1 MAYNGGDSALASMTD
16 PAANTPE
23 TNVASVGSPEKNT
36 TSSKEADL
44 SKSGNVASHGIGNG
58 VETSDVASH
67 GTGNGVETSNE
78 EETGTDT
85 SVNSGANNKN
95 STNNLPVPQTTPTLP
110 KSQQTVQLDEQP
122 MLTDLLSH
130 WDQQK
135 DPKLSTG
142 ITDDKDWIHIMTYR
156 WPNWAY
162 KSTVDILRSNN
173 DTRYYFAGYVDYS
186 ESFHDLILLSR
197 SRDLSDQNV
206 YVNFI
211 YINGAFS
218 KDNTRT
224 MVVAPNKSK
233 TDGYGRKYD
242 FTVNNFGD
250 GALSVTLNGYKPDY
264 GLLPLFDGGR
274 VTPEYQKIIDT
285 AKDLDT
291 ARDKLDTLA
300 KTKEIG
306 RWPTRMPE
314 NGVTT
319 IRYVDQA
326 TGEDIATPIEFSG
339 LGYQKYTIENQPPV
353 IDGYTLNQEHVP
365 ASTGY
370 ISPYAVG
377 ETFTTVVDDH
387 ISIKTTVIDKDGH
400 IRATAYKDG
409 ERFGGTATDKILG
422 TASNNDKMPF
432 MANGK
437 SYTYEN
443 PVDMTRDEIV
453 YYYANNEHSNSSQMN
468 IHYVDVTNSGR
479 TSDFI
484 STDGSII
491 STVPVTGTIGES
503 FADKI
508 IAPAGYQILEKDEL
522 ATNGIYTVK
531 NHDAYVYVAKDNT
544 SDNEKYTVETG
555 SSVDLKH
562 GKTIAV
568 GDEVDPK
575 AVVVKDS
582 NGSPVGLPAGAKVV
596 WTAVP
601 NTSENGKGKTGHVKV
616 IYGAGK
622 ESEPV
627 DVTYNVV
634 PSDIDKND
642 AKATD
647 GLTTDL
653 NKVPAAKD
661 SVTVTDEKGN
671 PVTDFE
677 AEWAKD
683 KTPDVS
689 KPGKSTGTVEITYPD
704 GSKETVEVPVTV
716 RDENG
721 QTQADKNDAKAS
733 DGVTTDLNKV
743 PDAKGAVTVTD
754 PDKKPVTDFEAEW
767 AKDKTPDVSKP
778 GKSTGTVEITYP
790 DGSKET
796 VEVPVTVR
804 DENGKTQADK
814 NDPKTPGNKVEVDD
828 PTKLTDGEKEEVKDA
843 IKEAN
848 PDLPKGEDGK
858 ETEITVGD
866 DGTATITYPDGS
878 VDTIP
883 GKDLVEEKTDTP
895 TPTEKTV
902 NVVFKGVDKKY
913 DGKPAEVTVTITD
926 QDGKDVDVTLEA
938 GKDYTITKQSA
949 AKARM
954 LLATAKPLTDAPTE
968 VGTYHV
974 ALTEAGKQK
983 LKDAGYTTVNETPA
997 DFTISPADT
1006 PTPTPDTKT
1015 DDEKYDP
1022 IIPGDKV
1029 KVDDPTKL
1037 TNDEKGQVE
1046 QAVKDANKD
1055 NFPEGTEV
1063 TTGNDGT
1070 TVVTYPDGTKDTI
1083 DGDKLVEPDTKTDD
1097 EKYDPII
1104 PGDKVKVDDP
1114 TKLTNEEKD
1123 EVVKAVEDAN
1133 KDDNGDSTLPDG
1145 TKITVDND
1153 GTATVT
1159 YPDGTK
1165 DTIDGD
1171 KLVEPANPSDTKT
1184 DDQTNDPKVP
1194 GDKVKVDNPTK
1205 LTDDEK
1211 EEVTKAVEDANKDDN
1226 GDSTLPD
1233 GTKITVDN
1241 DGTATVTYP
1250 DGTKD
1255 TIDGDKLVEPANPS
1269 DTKTDDQ
1276 TNDPKVPGDKVKVDN
1291 PTKLTDDEKEEVTKA
1306 VEDANKDDN
1315 GDSTLPDGTKITV
1328 DNDGTTTVTYPDGT
1342 KDTIDGDQLV
1352 EKKNDADK
1360 NEPNVPGDKVKVD
1373 DPTKLTDDEKGE
1385 VVKAVEDANKD
1396 DNGNSTLPDGTKIT
1410 VDDNGD
1416 VTVTYPDGS
1425 EDTIP
1430 GDKVVEGKDN
1440 GGETGDQTDAEKNN
1454 PAVPGDKVKVD
1465 DPAKLTDGEKEDVV
1479 KAVEDA
1485 NKDDNGDSTLPDGTK
1500 ITVGDNG
1507 DVTVTYPDGSEDTIP
1522 GDKVVE
1528 GKTDA
1533 DKNKP
1538 NVPSEDDKVKVDD
1551 PTKLTDGEKEDV
1563 VKTVEDANK
1572 DDNGNSTLP
1581 DGTKI
1586 TVGDNGDVTVT
1597 YPDGSEDTIPGDK
1610 VVEGKDNGGETGD
1623 QTDAE
1628 KNNPAVPGD
1637 KVKVDDPAKLTDGEK
1652 GEVVKAVEDAN
1663 KDDNGNSTLPDGTKI
1678 TVDDNGDV
1686 TVTYPDG
1693 SEDTI
1698 PGDKVVEGKDNGGE
1712 TGDQTDAEKN
1722 NPAVPGDKVK
1732 VDDPAKLTDGEKED
1746 VVKAVEDA
1754 NKDDNG
1760 NFTLPDGTKI
1770 TVGDN
1775 GDVTVTYPDG
1785 SEDTIPGDK
1794 VVEGKTDA
1802 DKNKPNVPSEDDKVK
1817 VDDPTKLTD
1826 GEKEDVVKTVEDAN
1840 KDDNGN
1846 STLPDGTKIT
1856 VGDNGDVTV
1865 TYPDGSKD
1873 TIPGDKVVEGKTDAD
1888 KTDVTVPGT
1897 KVEVGDPTKLTD
1909 GEKGQVE
1916 EAIKDANPNL
1926 PDGTKITVAD
1936 DGTATILYPDGS
1948 HKVIDGQDLVTKPGQ
1963 TTADQ
1968 VTPVVPGD
1976 KVTVVDPNHLTDAE
1990 KDQVKTNVEKANQNN
2005 FPAGTVVTVA
2015 DDGTATIT
2023 YPDGSV
2029 DQISA
2034 ADLITKPT
2042 AAGQAGKGTGTTTTN
2057 GQGAP
2062 AGQGKADQAKTL
2074 PQTGNEQGSLLAAS
2088 GLGMLLLGM
2097 LGLGGKRKKE
2107 D

>member
-1 MAYNGGDSALASMTD
+1 MYVVKKTSAEKTT
-16 PAANTPE
+16 PKVPE
-23 TNVASVGSPEKNT
+23 TKEPVVN
-36 TSSKEADL
+36 TSSLTETEKAKVQKNVEDAN
-44 SKSGNVASHGIGNG
+44 KGNF
-58 VETSDVASH
+58 
-67 GTGNGVETSNE
+67 
-78 EETGTDT
+78 
-85 SVNSGANNKN
+85 
-95 STNNLPVPQTTPTLP
+95 P
-110 KSQQTVQLDEQP
+110 
-122 MLTDLLSH
+122 
-130 WDQQK
+130 
-135 DPKLSTG
+135 
-142 ITDDKDWIHIMTYR
+142 
-156 WPNWAY
+156 
-162 KSTVDILRSNN
+162 
-173 DTRYYFAGYVDYS
+173 
-186 ESFHDLILLSR
+186 
-197 SRDLSDQNV
+197 
-206 YVNFI
+206 
-211 YINGAFS
+211 
-218 KDNTRT
+218 
-224 MVVAPNKSK
+224 
-233 TDGYGRKYD
+233 DG
-242 FTVNNFGD
+242 
-250 GALSVTLNGYKPDY
+250 
-264 GLLPLFDGGR
+264 
-274 VTPEYQKIIDT
+274 
-285 AKDLDT
+285 
-291 ARDKLDTLA
+291 
-300 KTKEIG
+300 
-306 RWPTRMPE
+306 
-314 NGVTT
+314 
-319 IRYVDQA
+319 
-326 TGEDIATPIEFSG
+326 
-339 LGYQKYTIENQPPV
+339 
-353 IDGYTLNQEHVP
+353 
-365 ASTGY
+365 
-370 ISPYAVG
+370 
-377 ETFTTVVDDH
+377 TTV
-387 ISIKTTVIDKDGH
+387 
-400 IRATAYKDG
+400 
-409 ERFGGTATDKILG
+409 
-422 TASNNDKMPF
+422 
-432 MANGK
+432 
-437 SYTYEN
+437 
-443 PVDMTRDEIV
+443 
-453 YYYANNEHSNSSQMN
+453 
-468 IHYVDVTNSGR
+468 
-479 TSDFI
+479 
-484 STDGSII
+484 
-491 STVPVTGTIGES
+491 
-503 FADKI
+503 
-508 IAPAGYQILEKDEL
+508 
-522 ATNGIYTVK
+522 
-531 NHDAYVYVAKDNT
+531 
-544 SDNEKYTVETG
+544 
-555 SSVDLKH
+555 
-562 GKTIAV
+562 
-568 GDEVDPK
+568 
-575 AVVVKDS
+575 
-582 NGSPVGLPAGAKVV
+582 
-596 WTAVP
+596 
-601 NTSENGKGKTGHVKV
+601 
-616 IYGAGK
+616 
-622 ESEPV
+622 
-627 DVTYNVV
+627 
-634 PSDIDKND
+634 
-642 AKATD
+642 
-647 GLTTDL
+647 
-653 NKVPAAKD
+653 
-661 SVTVTDEKGN
+661 
-671 PVTDFE
+671 
-677 AEWAKD
+677 
-683 KTPDVS
+683 
-689 KPGKSTGTVEITYPD
+689 
-704 GSKETVEVPVTV
+704 
-716 RDENG
+716 
-721 QTQADKNDAKAS
+721 
-733 DGVTTDLNKV
+733 
-743 PDAKGAVTVTD
+743 
-754 PDKKPVTDFEAEW
+754 
-767 AKDKTPDVSKP
+767 
-778 GKSTGTVEITYP
+778 
-790 DGSKET
+790 
-796 VEVPVTVR
+796 
-804 DENGKTQADK
+804 
-814 NDPKTPGNKVEVDD
+814 
-828 PTKLTDGEKEEVKDA
+828 
-843 IKEAN
+843 
-848 PDLPKGEDGK
+848 
-858 ETEITVGD
+858 TVGD
-866 DGTATITYPDGS
+866 DGTATINYPDKSSETIPGSELVRPATDAEKTTPKVPETKEPVVNTSSLTETEKAKVQKNVEDANKGNFPDGTTVTVGDDGTATINYPDKS

-883 GKDLVEEKTDTP
+883 GNKLVEEKTDTP

-974 ALTEAGKQK
+974 ALTETGKQK

-1006 PTPTPDTKT
+1006 PTPT
-1015 DDEKYDP
+1015 
-1022 IIPGDKV
+1022 
-1029 KVDDPTKL
+1029 
-1037 TNDEKGQVE
+1037 
-1046 QAVKDANKD
+1046 
-1055 NFPEGTEV
+1055 
-1063 TTGNDGT
+1063 
-1070 TVVTYPDGTKDTI
+1070 
-1083 DGDKLVEPDTKTDD
+1083 PDTKTDD

-1153 GTATVT
+1153 GTTTVT

-1184 DDQTNDPKVP
+1184 GDQTNDPKVP
-1194 GDKVKVDNPTK
+1194 GDKVKVDDPTK

-1211 EEVTKAVEDANKDDN
+1211 GEVA
-1226 GDSTLPD
+1226 
-1233 GTKITVDN
+1233 
-1241 DGTATVTYP
+1241 
-1250 DGTKD
+1250 
-1255 TIDGDKLVEPANPS
+1255 
-1269 DTKTDDQ
+1269 
-1276 TNDPKVPGDKVKVDN
+1276 
-1291 PTKLTDDEKEEVTKA
+1291 KA

-1396 DNGNSTLPDGTKIT
+1396 DNGNSTLPDGTKIM

-1416 VTVTYPDGS
+1416 VTVTYLDGS
-1425 EDTIP
+1425 KDTIP

-1465 DPAKLTDGEKEDVV
+1465 DPAKLTDDEKEDVV

-1485 NKDDNGDSTLPDGTK
+1485 NKDDNGNSTLPDGTK
-1500 ITVGDNG
+1500 ITVDDNG

-1533 DKNKP
+1533 DKNEP

-1610 VVEGKDNGGETGD
+1610 VVEGK
-1623 QTDAE
+1623 
-1628 KNNPAVPGD
+1628 
-1637 KVKVDDPAKLTDGEK
+1637 
-1652 GEVVKAVEDAN
+1652 
-1663 KDDNGNSTLPDGTKI
+1663 
-1678 TVDDNGDV
+1678 
-1686 TVTYPDG
+1686 
-1693 SEDTI
+1693 
-1698 PGDKVVEGKDNGGE
+1698 
-1712 TGDQTDAEKN
+1712 
-1722 NPAVPGDKVK
+1722 
-1732 VDDPAKLTDGEKED
+1732 
-1746 VVKAVEDA
+1746 
-1754 NKDDNG
+1754 
-1760 NFTLPDGTKI
+1760 
-1770 TVGDN
+1770 
-1775 GDVTVTYPDG
+1775 
-1785 SEDTIPGDK
+1785 
-1794 VVEGKTDA
+1794 TDA
-1802 DKNKPNVPSEDDKVK
+1802 DKNEPNVPSEDDKVK

-1826 GEKEDVVKTVEDAN
+1826 GEKEDVVKAVEDAN
-1840 KDDNGN
+1840 KDKDGN
-1846 STLPDGTKIT
+1846 STLSDGTKIT

-1926 PDGTKITVAD
+1926 PNGTKITVAD

-1948 HKVIDGQDLVTKPGQ
+1948 YKVIDGQDLVTKPGQ

-2005 FPAGTVVTVA
+2005 FPAGTVVMVA

>member
-1 MAYNGGDSALASMTD
+1 M
-16 PAANTPE
+16 
-23 TNVASVGSPEKNT
+23 
-36 TSSKEADL
+36 
-44 SKSGNVASHGIGNG
+44 
-58 VETSDVASH
+58 
-67 GTGNGVETSNE
+67 
-78 EETGTDT
+78 
-85 SVNSGANNKN
+85 
-95 STNNLPVPQTTPTLP
+95 
-110 KSQQTVQLDEQP
+110 
-122 MLTDLLSH
+122 
-130 WDQQK
+130 
-135 DPKLSTG
+135 
-142 ITDDKDWIHIMTYR
+142 
-156 WPNWAY
+156 
-162 KSTVDILRSNN
+162 
-173 DTRYYFAGYVDYS
+173 
-186 ESFHDLILLSR
+186 
-197 SRDLSDQNV
+197 SDQNV

-291 ARDKLDTLA
+291 ARDKLDNLA

-306 RWPTRMPE
+306 SWATRMPE

-432 MANGK
+432 MVNSK

-522 ATNGIYTVK
+522 AKNGIYTVK

-555 SSVDLKH
+555 SPVDLKH

-653 NKVPAAKD
+653 NKVP
-661 SVTVTDEKGN
+661 
-671 PVTDFE
+671 
-677 AEWAKD
+677 
-683 KTPDVS
+683 
-689 KPGKSTGTVEITYPD
+689 
-704 GSKETVEVPVTV
+704 
-716 RDENG
+716 
-721 QTQADKNDAKAS
+721 
-733 DGVTTDLNKV
+733 
-743 PDAKGAVTVTD
+743 DAKGAVTVTD

-804 DENGKTQADK
+804 DENGQTQADK

-843 IKEAN
+843 IKEVN

-1133 KDDNGDSTLPDG
+1133 KDDNDDSTLPDG

-1159 YPDGTK
+1159 YPDG
-1165 DTIDGD
+1165 
-1171 KLVEPANPSDTKT
+1171 
-1184 DDQTNDPKVP
+1184 
-1194 GDKVKVDNPTK
+1194 
-1205 LTDDEK
+1205 
-1211 EEVTKAVEDANKDDN
+1211 
-1226 GDSTLPD
+1226 
-1233 GTKITVDN
+1233 
-1241 DGTATVTYP
+1241 
-1250 DGTKD
+1250 
-1255 TIDGDKLVEPANPS
+1255 
-1269 DTKTDDQ
+1269 
-1276 TNDPKVPGDKVKVDN
+1276 
-1291 PTKLTDDEKEEVTKA
+1291 
-1306 VEDANKDDN
+1306 
-1315 GDSTLPDGTKITV
+1315 
-1328 DNDGTTTVTYPDGT
+1328 
-1342 KDTIDGDQLV
+1342 
-1352 EKKNDADK
+1352 
-1360 NEPNVPGDKVKVD
+1360 
-1373 DPTKLTDDEKGE
+1373 
-1385 VVKAVEDANKD
+1385 
-1396 DNGNSTLPDGTKIT
+1396 
-1410 VDDNGD
+1410 
-1416 VTVTYPDGS
+1416 S
-1425 EDTIP
+1425 E
-1430 GDKVVEGKDN
+1430 
-1440 GGETGDQTDAEKNN
+1440 
-1454 PAVPGDKVKVD
+1454 
-1465 DPAKLTDGEKEDVV
+1465 
-1479 KAVEDA
+1479 
-1485 NKDDNGDSTLPDGTK
+1485 
-1500 ITVGDNG
+1500 
-1507 DVTVTYPDGSEDTIP
+1507 
-1522 GDKVVE
+1522 
-1528 GKTDA
+1528 
-1533 DKNKP
+1533 
-1538 NVPSEDDKVKVDD
+1538 
-1551 PTKLTDGEKEDV
+1551 
-1563 VKTVEDANK
+1563 
-1572 DDNGNSTLP
+1572 
-1581 DGTKI
+1581 
-1586 TVGDNGDVTVT
+1586 
-1597 YPDGSEDTIPGDK
+1597 
-1610 VVEGKDNGGETGD
+1610 
-1623 QTDAE
+1623 
-1628 KNNPAVPGD
+1628 
-1637 KVKVDDPAKLTDGEK
+1637 
-1652 GEVVKAVEDAN
+1652 
-1663 KDDNGNSTLPDGTKI
+1663 
-1678 TVDDNGDV
+1678 
-1686 TVTYPDG
+1686 
-1693 SEDTI
+1693 
-1698 PGDKVVEGKDNGGE
+1698 
-1712 TGDQTDAEKN
+1712 
-1722 NPAVPGDKVK
+1722 
-1732 VDDPAKLTDGEKED
+1732 
-1746 VVKAVEDA
+1746 
-1754 NKDDNG
+1754 
-1760 NFTLPDGTKI
+1760 
-1770 TVGDN
+1770 
-1775 GDVTVTYPDG
+1775 
-1785 SEDTIPGDK
+1785 
-1794 VVEGKTDA
+1794 
-1802 DKNKPNVPSEDDKVK
+1802 
-1817 VDDPTKLTD
+1817 
-1826 GEKEDVVKTVEDAN
+1826 
-1840 KDDNGN
+1840 
-1846 STLPDGTKIT
+1846 
-1856 VGDNGDVTV
+1856 
-1865 TYPDGSKD
+1865 D

>member
-1 MAYNGGDSALASMTD
+1 MPNQADTNKPEAGKVPVNKGETPSAQGAISNNKDLPKDTQYEWKEPIDTTTPGDKTGTVVVTYPD
-16 PAANTPE
+16 
-23 TNVASVGSPEKNT
+23 GSSEEVTGVTVHVN
-36 TSSKEADL
+36 SDADL
-44 SKSGNVASHGIGNG
+44 INAKAGDTPDVPRG
-58 VETSDVASH
+58 VEIKQGDEAPAGIVVA
-67 GTGNGVETSNE
+67 
-78 EETGTDT
+78 
-85 SVNSGANNKN
+85 
-95 STNNLPVPQTTPTLP
+95 
-110 KSQQTVQLDEQP
+110 
-122 MLTDLLSH
+122 
-130 WDQQK
+130 K
-135 DPKLSTG
+135 DK
-142 ITDDKDWIHIMTYR
+142 DDKDTTFPEGTKVTWETA
-156 WPNWAY
+156 PDV
-162 KSTVDILRSNN
+162 TNN
-173 DTRYYFAGYVDYS
+173 G
-186 ESFHDLILLSR
+186 H
-197 SRDLSDQNV
+197 
-206 YVNFI
+206 
-211 YINGAFS
+211 
-218 KDNTRT
+218 
-224 MVVAPNKSK
+224 
-233 TDGYGRKYD
+233 
-242 FTVNNFGD
+242 
-250 GALSVTLNGYKPDY
+250 
-264 GLLPLFDGGR
+264 
-274 VTPEYQKIIDT
+274 
-285 AKDLDT
+285 
-291 ARDKLDTLA
+291 
-300 KTKEIG
+300 
-306 RWPTRMPE
+306 
-314 NGVTT
+314 
-319 IRYVDQA
+319 A
-326 TGEDIATPIEFSG
+326 TG
-339 LGYQKYTIENQPPV
+339 KV
-353 IDGYTLNQEHVP
+353 
-365 ASTGY
+365 
-370 ISPYAVG
+370 
-377 ETFTTVVDDH
+377 TVTYPD
-387 ISIKTTVIDKDGH
+387 KTTD
-400 IRATAYKDG
+400 T
-409 ERFGGTATDKILG
+409 
-422 TASNNDKMPF
+422 
-432 MANGK
+432 
-437 SYTYEN
+437 
-443 PVDMTRDEIV
+443 
-453 YYYANNEHSNSSQMN
+453 
-468 IHYVDVTNSGR
+468 VDVT
-479 TSDFI
+479 
-484 STDGSII
+484 
-491 STVPVTGTIGES
+491 V
-503 FADKI
+503 
-508 IAPAGYQILEKDEL
+508 
-522 ATNGIYTVK
+522 
-531 NHDAYVYVAKDNT
+531 
-544 SDNEKYTVETG
+544 
-555 SSVDLKH
+555 
-562 GKTIAV
+562 
-568 GDEVDPK
+568 
-575 AVVVKDS
+575 
-582 NGSPVGLPAGAKVV
+582 
-596 WTAVP
+596 
-601 NTSENGKGKTGHVKV
+601 
-616 IYGAGK
+616 
-622 ESEPV
+622 
-627 DVTYNVV
+627 NVV
-634 PSDIDKND
+634 PSDADKND
-642 AKATD
+642 VKAAD
-647 GLTTDL
+647 GVTTNP

-661 SVTVTDEKGN
+661 SVTVTDPDKK

-677 AEWAKD
+677 ANWTKE
-683 KTPDVS
+683 PDVS
-689 KPGKSTGTVEITYPD
+689 KPGKSTGTVEVTYPD

-716 RDENG
+716 RDANG
-721 QTQADKNDAKAS
+721 H
-733 DGVTTDLNKV
+733 
-743 PDAKGAVTVTD
+743 
-754 PDKKPVTDFEAEW
+754 
-767 AKDKTPDVSKP
+767 
-778 GKSTGTVEITYP
+778 
-790 DGSKET
+790 
-796 VEVPVTVR
+796 
-804 DENGKTQADK
+804 TQADK

-828 PTKLTDGEKEEVKDA
+828 PAKLTDDE
-843 IKEAN
+843 
-848 PDLPKGEDGK
+848 KGEVIKAVEDANKDDNGNSTLPDGTK
-858 ETEITVGD
+858 ITVGD
-866 DGTATITYPDGS
+866 NGDVTVTYPDKS

-883 GKDLVEEKTDTP
+883 GNKLVDEKTDTP

-1037 TNDEKGQVE
+1037 TN
-1046 QAVKDANKD
+1046 
-1055 NFPEGTEV
+1055 
-1063 TTGNDGT
+1063 
-1070 TVVTYPDGTKDTI
+1070 
-1083 DGDKLVEPDTKTDD
+1083 
-1097 EKYDPII
+1097 
-1104 PGDKVKVDDP
+1104 
-1114 TKLTNEEKD
+1114 EEKD
-1123 EVVKAVEDAN
+1123 EVV
-1133 KDDNGDSTLPDG
+1133 
-1145 TKITVDND
+1145 
-1153 GTATVT
+1153 
-1159 YPDGTK
+1159 
-1165 DTIDGD
+1165 
-1171 KLVEPANPSDTKT
+1171 
-1184 DDQTNDPKVP
+1184 
-1194 GDKVKVDNPTK
+1194 
-1205 LTDDEK
+1205 
-1211 EEVTKAVEDANKDDN
+1211 
-1226 GDSTLPD
+1226 
-1233 GTKITVDN
+1233 
-1241 DGTATVTYP
+1241 
-1250 DGTKD
+1250 
-1255 TIDGDKLVEPANPS
+1255 
-1269 DTKTDDQ
+1269 
-1276 TNDPKVPGDKVKVDN
+1276 
-1291 PTKLTDDEKEEVTKA
+1291 KA

-1396 DNGNSTLPDGTKIT
+1396 KDGNSTLPDGTKIT
-1410 VDDNGD
+1410 VGDNGD

-1533 DKNKP
+1533 DKNEL

-1551 PTKLTDGEKEDV
+1551 PTKLTDGEKEEV
-1563 VKTVEDANK
+1563 VKAVEDANK
-1572 DDNGNSTLP
+1572 DDNGKSTLP
-1581 DGTKI
+1581 EGTKV

-1597 YPDGSEDTIPGDK
+1597 YPDGSK
-1610 VVEGKDNGGETGD
+1610 
-1623 QTDAE
+1623 
-1628 KNNPAVPGD
+1628 
-1637 KVKVDDPAKLTDGEK
+1637 
-1652 GEVVKAVEDAN
+1652 
-1663 KDDNGNSTLPDGTKI
+1663 
-1678 TVDDNGDV
+1678 
-1686 TVTYPDG
+1686 
-1693 SEDTI
+1693 
-1698 PGDKVVEGKDNGGE
+1698 
-1712 TGDQTDAEKN
+1712 
-1722 NPAVPGDKVK
+1722 
-1732 VDDPAKLTDGEKED
+1732 
-1746 VVKAVEDA
+1746 
-1754 NKDDNG
+1754 
-1760 NFTLPDGTKI
+1760 
-1770 TVGDN
+1770 
-1775 GDVTVTYPDG
+1775 
-1785 SEDTIPGDK
+1785 DTIPGDK

-1802 DKNKPNVPSEDDKVK
+1802 DKNEPNVPSEDDKVK
-1817 VDDPTKLTD
+1817 VDDPAKLTD
-1826 GEKEDVVKTVEDAN
+1826 TEKEEVVKAVEDAN
-1840 KDDNGN
+1840 KDDNGK
-1846 STLPDGTKIT
+1846 STLPEGTKIT

-1888 KTDVTVPGT
+1888 KTDVAVPGT

-1976 KVTVVDPNHLTDAE
+1976 KVTVTDPNHLTDAE

-2005 FPAGTVVTVA
+2005 FPAGTVVTIA

>member
-1 MAYNGGDSALASMTD
+1 M
-16 PAANTPE
+16 P
-23 TNVASVGSPEKNT
+23 
-36 TSSKEADL
+36 
-44 SKSGNVASHGIGNG
+44 
-58 VETSDVASH
+58 
-67 GTGNGVETSNE
+67 
-78 EETGTDT
+78 
-85 SVNSGANNKN
+85 
-95 STNNLPVPQTTPTLP
+95 
-110 KSQQTVQLDEQP
+110 
-122 MLTDLLSH
+122 
-130 WDQQK
+130 
-135 DPKLSTG
+135 
-142 ITDDKDWIHIMTYR
+142 
-156 WPNWAY
+156 
-162 KSTVDILRSNN
+162 
-173 DTRYYFAGYVDYS
+173 
-186 ESFHDLILLSR
+186 
-197 SRDLSDQNV
+197 
-206 YVNFI
+206 
-211 YINGAFS
+211 
-218 KDNTRT
+218 
-224 MVVAPNKSK
+224 
-233 TDGYGRKYD
+233 
-242 FTVNNFGD
+242 GD
-250 GALSVTLNGYKPDY
+250 G
-264 GLLPLFDGGR
+264 
-274 VTPEYQKIIDT
+274 
-285 AKDLDT
+285 
-291 ARDKLDTLA
+291 
-300 KTKEIG
+300 KE
-306 RWPTRMPE
+306 
-314 NGVTT
+314 V
-319 IRYVDQA
+319 
-326 TGEDIATPIEFSG
+326 
-339 LGYQKYTIENQPPV
+339 
-353 IDGYTLNQEHVP
+353 
-365 ASTGY
+365 
-370 ISPYAVG
+370 
-377 ETFTTVVDDH
+377 
-387 ISIKTTVIDKDGH
+387 
-400 IRATAYKDG
+400 
-409 ERFGGTATDKILG
+409 ATDKISGKLG
-422 TASNNDKMPF
+422 
-432 MANGK
+432 
-437 SYTYEN
+437 EN
-443 PVDMTRDEIV
+443 YNYNVNLP
-453 YYYANNEHSNSSQMN
+453 
-468 IHYVDVTNSGR
+468 
-479 TSDFI
+479 
-484 STDGSII
+484 TD
-491 STVPVTGTIGES
+491 
-503 FADKI
+503 
-508 IAPAGYQILEKDEL
+508 YNL
-522 ATNGIYTVK
+522 ATNQANTVNGTYTIDH
-531 NHDAYVYVAKDNT
+531 HDEYVYVVKKTSAEKTTPKVPETKEPVVNT
-544 SDNEKYTVETG
+544 SSLTETEK
-555 SSVDLKH
+555 
-562 GKTIAV
+562 
-568 GDEVDPK
+568 
-575 AVVVKDS
+575 
-582 NGSPVGLPAGAKVV
+582 AKVQ
-596 WTAVP
+596 
-601 NTSENGKGKTGHVKV
+601 K
-616 IYGAGK
+616 
-622 ESEPV
+622 
-627 DVTYNVV
+627 NVE
-634 PSDIDKND
+634 D
-642 AKATD
+642 A
-647 GLTTDL
+647 
-653 NKVPAAKD
+653 N
-661 SVTVTDEKGN
+661 KGN
-671 PVTDFE
+671 F
-677 AEWAKD
+677 
-683 KTPDVS
+683 
-689 KPGKSTGTVEITYPD
+689 PD
-704 GSKETVEVPVTV
+704 GTTV
-716 RDENG
+716 
-721 QTQADKNDAKAS
+721 
-733 DGVTTDLNKV
+733 
-743 PDAKGAVTVTD
+743 
-754 PDKKPVTDFEAEW
+754 
-767 AKDKTPDVSKP
+767 
-778 GKSTGTVEITYP
+778 
-790 DGSKET
+790 
-796 VEVPVTVR
+796 
-804 DENGKTQADK
+804 
-814 NDPKTPGNKVEVDD
+814 
-828 PTKLTDGEKEEVKDA
+828 
-843 IKEAN
+843 
-848 PDLPKGEDGK
+848 
-858 ETEITVGD
+858 TVGD
-866 DGTATITYPDGS
+866 DGTATINYPDKSSETIPGSELVRPATDAEKTTPKVPETKEPVVNTSSLTETEKAKVQKNVEDANKGNFPDGTTVTVGDDGTATINYPDKS

-883 GKDLVEEKTDTP
+883 GNKLVEEKTDTP

-974 ALTEAGKQK
+974 ALTETGKQK

-1006 PTPTPDTKT
+1006 PTPT
-1015 DDEKYDP
+1015 
-1022 IIPGDKV
+1022 
-1029 KVDDPTKL
+1029 
-1037 TNDEKGQVE
+1037 
-1046 QAVKDANKD
+1046 
-1055 NFPEGTEV
+1055 
-1063 TTGNDGT
+1063 
-1070 TVVTYPDGTKDTI
+1070 
-1083 DGDKLVEPDTKTDD
+1083 PDTKTDD

-1153 GTATVT
+1153 GTTTVT

-1184 DDQTNDPKVP
+1184 GDQTNDPKVP
-1194 GDKVKVDNPTK
+1194 GDKVKVDDPTK

-1211 EEVTKAVEDANKDDN
+1211 GEVA
-1226 GDSTLPD
+1226 
-1233 GTKITVDN
+1233 
-1241 DGTATVTYP
+1241 
-1250 DGTKD
+1250 
-1255 TIDGDKLVEPANPS
+1255 
-1269 DTKTDDQ
+1269 
-1276 TNDPKVPGDKVKVDN
+1276 
-1291 PTKLTDDEKEEVTKA
+1291 KA

-1396 DNGNSTLPDGTKIT
+1396 DNGNSTLPDGTKIM

-1416 VTVTYPDGS
+1416 VTVTYLDGS
-1425 EDTIP
+1425 KDTIP

-1465 DPAKLTDGEKEDVV
+1465 DPAKLTDDEKEDVV

-1485 NKDDNGDSTLPDGTK
+1485 NKDDNGNSTLPDGTK
-1500 ITVGDNG
+1500 ITVDDNG

-1533 DKNKP
+1533 DKNEP

-1610 VVEGKDNGGETGD
+1610 VVEGK
-1623 QTDAE
+1623 
-1628 KNNPAVPGD
+1628 
-1637 KVKVDDPAKLTDGEK
+1637 
-1652 GEVVKAVEDAN
+1652 
-1663 KDDNGNSTLPDGTKI
+1663 
-1678 TVDDNGDV
+1678 
-1686 TVTYPDG
+1686 
-1693 SEDTI
+1693 
-1698 PGDKVVEGKDNGGE
+1698 
-1712 TGDQTDAEKN
+1712 
-1722 NPAVPGDKVK
+1722 
-1732 VDDPAKLTDGEKED
+1732 
-1746 VVKAVEDA
+1746 
-1754 NKDDNG
+1754 
-1760 NFTLPDGTKI
+1760 
-1770 TVGDN
+1770 
-1775 GDVTVTYPDG
+1775 
-1785 SEDTIPGDK
+1785 
-1794 VVEGKTDA
+1794 TDA
-1802 DKNKPNVPSEDDKVK
+1802 DKNEPNVPSEDDKVK

-1826 GEKEDVVKTVEDAN
+1826 GEKEDVVKAVEDAN
-1840 KDDNGN
+1840 KDKDGN
-1846 STLPDGTKIT
+1846 STLSDGTKIT

-1926 PDGTKITVAD
+1926 PNGTKITVAD

-1948 HKVIDGQDLVTKPGQ
+1948 YKVIDGQDLVTKPGQ

-2005 FPAGTVVTVA
+2005 FPAGTVVMVA

>member
-1 MAYNGGDSALASMTD
+1 
-16 PAANTPE
+16 
-23 TNVASVGSPEKNT
+23 
-36 TSSKEADL
+36 
-44 SKSGNVASHGIGNG
+44 
-58 VETSDVASH
+58 
-67 GTGNGVETSNE
+67 
-78 EETGTDT
+78 
-85 SVNSGANNKN
+85 
-95 STNNLPVPQTTPTLP
+95 
-110 KSQQTVQLDEQP
+110 
-122 MLTDLLSH
+122 
-130 WDQQK
+130 
-135 DPKLSTG
+135 
-142 ITDDKDWIHIMTYR
+142 
-156 WPNWAY
+156 
-162 KSTVDILRSNN
+162 
-173 DTRYYFAGYVDYS
+173 
-186 ESFHDLILLSR
+186 
-197 SRDLSDQNV
+197 
-206 YVNFI
+206 
-211 YINGAFS
+211 
-218 KDNTRT
+218 
-224 MVVAPNKSK
+224 
-233 TDGYGRKYD
+233 
-242 FTVNNFGD
+242 
-250 GALSVTLNGYKPDY
+250 
-264 GLLPLFDGGR
+264 
-274 VTPEYQKIIDT
+274 
-285 AKDLDT
+285 
-291 ARDKLDTLA
+291 
-300 KTKEIG
+300 
-306 RWPTRMPE
+306 MPE

-432 MANGK
+432 MVNSK

-522 ATNGIYTVK
+522 AKNGIYTVK

-555 SSVDLKH
+555 SPVDLKH

-653 NKVPAAKD
+653 NKVP
-661 SVTVTDEKGN
+661 
-671 PVTDFE
+671 
-677 AEWAKD
+677 
-683 KTPDVS
+683 
-689 KPGKSTGTVEITYPD
+689 
-704 GSKETVEVPVTV
+704 
-716 RDENG
+716 
-721 QTQADKNDAKAS
+721 
-733 DGVTTDLNKV
+733 
-743 PDAKGAVTVTD
+743 DAKGAVTVTD

-804 DENGKTQADK
+804 DENGQTQADK

-843 IKEAN
+843 IKEVN

-1133 KDDNGDSTLPDG
+1133 KDDNDDSTLPDG

-1153 GTATVT
+1153 GTA
-1159 YPDGTK
+1159 
-1165 DTIDGD
+1165 
-1171 KLVEPANPSDTKT
+1171 
-1184 DDQTNDPKVP
+1184 
-1194 GDKVKVDNPTK
+1194 
-1205 LTDDEK
+1205 
-1211 EEVTKAVEDANKDDN
+1211 
-1226 GDSTLPD
+1226 
-1233 GTKITVDN
+1233 
-1241 DGTATVTYP
+1241 
-1250 DGTKD
+1250 
-1255 TIDGDKLVEPANPS
+1255 
-1269 DTKTDDQ
+1269 
-1276 TNDPKVPGDKVKVDN
+1276 
-1291 PTKLTDDEKEEVTKA
+1291 
-1306 VEDANKDDN
+1306 
-1315 GDSTLPDGTKITV
+1315 
-1328 DNDGTTTVTYPDGT
+1328 
-1342 KDTIDGDQLV
+1342 
-1352 EKKNDADK
+1352 
-1360 NEPNVPGDKVKVD
+1360 
-1373 DPTKLTDDEKGE
+1373 
-1385 VVKAVEDANKD
+1385 
-1396 DNGNSTLPDGTKIT
+1396 
-1410 VDDNGD
+1410 
-1416 VTVTYPDGS
+1416 
-1425 EDTIP
+1425 
-1430 GDKVVEGKDN
+1430 
-1440 GGETGDQTDAEKNN
+1440 
-1454 PAVPGDKVKVD
+1454 
-1465 DPAKLTDGEKEDVV
+1465 
-1479 KAVEDA
+1479 
-1485 NKDDNGDSTLPDGTK
+1485 
-1500 ITVGDNG
+1500 
-1507 DVTVTYPDGSEDTIP
+1507 TVTYPDGSEDTIP

-1533 DKNKP
+1533 DKNEL

-1563 VKTVEDANK
+1563 VK
-1572 DDNGNSTLP
+1572 
-1581 DGTKI
+1581 
-1586 TVGDNGDVTVT
+1586 
-1597 YPDGSEDTIPGDK
+1597 
-1610 VVEGKDNGGETGD
+1610 
-1623 QTDAE
+1623 
-1628 KNNPAVPGD
+1628 
-1637 KVKVDDPAKLTDGEK
+1637 
-1652 GEVVKAVEDAN
+1652 AVEDAN
-1663 KDDNGNSTLPDGTKI
+1663 KD
-1678 TVDDNGDV
+1678 
-1686 TVTYPDG
+1686 
-1693 SEDTI
+1693 
-1698 PGDKVVEGKDNGGE
+1698 KD
-1712 TGDQTDAEKN
+1712 
-1722 NPAVPGDKVK
+1722 
-1732 VDDPAKLTDGEKED
+1732 
-1746 VVKAVEDA
+1746 
-1754 NKDDNG
+1754 
-1760 NFTLPDGTKI
+1760 
-1770 TVGDN
+1770 
-1775 GDVTVTYPDG
+1775 
-1785 SEDTIPGDK
+1785 
-1794 VVEGKTDA
+1794 
-1802 DKNKPNVPSEDDKVK
+1802 
-1817 VDDPTKLTD
+1817 
-1826 GEKEDVVKTVEDAN
+1826 
-1840 KDDNGN
+1840 GN